1 MFNLTLFKKEIK
13 SNYKVLGIFLA
24 LITMYSSVIVVM
36 FDPEL
41 GKSLELMAQSMGELF
56 KAFGMTNAGT
66 TLIEFVANYLYGFIL
81 VAVPCVCITILAN
94 RLVARYVDNGS
105 MSYLLASPH
114 TRKEI
119 VTTQAITL
127 FMATVFMVL
136 WATLVIFIIS
146 ALSFPGALDIAK
158 LCMLNI
164 GLLGLLCFMASICF
178 LGSCIFNDT
187 KMANGLGGGV
197 IIISILL
204 QMIGQVGDKF
214 AFFKYFTPLTLLDVQ
229 GILAS
234 SANAYMFIAI
244 LYIMAIAIYG
254 IAIYIFCKKD
264 LSI

>member
-13 SNYKVLGIFLA
+13 SNYKVLAIFLG
-24 LITMYSSVIVVM
+24 LITMYSSVIVIM

-41 GKSLELMAQSMGELF
+41 GKSLELMAQSMGDLF
-56 KAFGMTNAGT
+56 KAFGMSNVGT

-81 VAVPCVCITILAN
+81 VAVPCVCIVILAN

-105 MSYLLASPH
+105 MSYLLATPH

-127 FMATVFMVL
+127 CIAAAFMVA
-136 WATLVIFIIS
+136 WATLIIIVIS

-158 LCMLNI
+158 LCILNI
-164 GLLGLLCFMASICF
+164 GLFGLLSFMSSICF
-178 LGSCIFNDT
+178 LGSCVFNDT
-187 KMANGLGGGV
+187 RSANGLGGGV
-197 IIISILL
+197 IIVSILL

-214 AFFKYFTPLTLLDVQ
+214 EFLKYFTPLTLLDVQ
-229 GILAS
+229 GIISGS
-234 SANAYMFIAI
+234 SDAYMLIFI
-244 LYIMAIAIYG
+244 LYVGAIVLYS